1 MFISISIVW
10 LYIHYHCD
18 CKVINFVKCNVVKL
32 CIVEWLLRKLI
43 INSVFYLYFYIV
55 NLNIL
60 SGKSQ
65 LHIIMNFDVVVM
77 RVSEWQISVFAF
89 WFNRHCRWEVCFLIQ
104 WNPVIMFLICHS
116 QICSKSCQC
125 NPIKTSFR
133 NGPNLR
139 SGLTS

>member
-43 INSVFYLYFYIV
+43 INSAFYLYFYIV

-89 WFNRHCRWEVCFLIQ
+89 WFNRIDIVDGKCVFSYSGILLLCFSFVTVKYI
-104 WNPVIMFLICHS
+104 V
-116 QICSKSCQC
+116 KVVKC
-125 NPIKTSFR
+125 NPIK
-133 NGPNLR
+133 NII
-139 SGLTS
+139 